1 MIRSLRHSRE
11 FLVYFGWTGPFF
23 RALIATNIQRHV
35 TTSMTRKSFLTRL
48 TAFVACFGLGSKL
61 TARSAALP
69 AAATPVADDLPIQ
82 VRPESRAVSRQATGF

>member
-1 MIRSLRHSRE
+1 MIRSVRHSRE
-11 FLVYFGWTGPFF
+11 FLVYFGWSGPFL
-23 RALIATNIQRHV
+23 RPLTVINTQRHV
-35 TTSMTRKSFLTRL
+35 TTSFTRKSFLTRL

-69 AAATPVADDLPIQ
+69 TAARPVADDLPIQ